1 MPKYS
6 GVPVWIGER
15 RLVVP
20 ALSVMQIRAH
30 RPVLSRYQTFG
41 TQEPT
46 DEELEKLIDC
56 IGDAVRRNYP
66 EVTSE
71 WLAAELDMRSIP
83 ETMRALINQSELEVV
98 RPGEAEASS

>member
-15 RLVVP
+15 MLVVP

-46 DEELEKLIDC
+46 DEELEKLIAY
-56 IGDAVRRNYP
+56 IKAKPGVWFATTEQIARYVKAQ
-66 EVTSE
+66 
-71 WLAAELDMRSIP
+71 AA
-83 ETMRALINQSELEVV
+83 
-98 RPGEAEASS
+98 